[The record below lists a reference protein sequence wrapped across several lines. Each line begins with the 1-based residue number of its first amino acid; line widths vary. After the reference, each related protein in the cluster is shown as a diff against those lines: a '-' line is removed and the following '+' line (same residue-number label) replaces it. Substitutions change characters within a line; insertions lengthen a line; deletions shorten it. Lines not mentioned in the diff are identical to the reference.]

1 MDSIGHRRL
10 HPQSAFAFPEQA
22 ARFQREVYDPAQD
35 SIEPDVL
42 DVARKRSIQPGA
54 SLHYPAA
61 DMTIVS

>member
-1 MDSIGHRRL
+1 MLVDSIGHRRL

-22 ARFQREVYDPAQD
+22 ARFQREV

-42 DVARKRSIQPGA
+42 DVARKRCIQPGA
-54 SLHYPAA
+54 SLRYPAA